1 MTDSASEGHIV
12 NPTTEDEANSDPS
25 RRGDVGDQGN
35 DLRFAEEQQLINQQA
50 ERHGA
55 AAATT
60 STATEGSYTSAPPTS
75 DEGGYTGAQD
85 PIQEGEYPDKDK
97 APVDV
102 PEGEGEY
109 TDRDRT

>member
-12 NPTTEDEANSDPS
+12 NPTTEEEPNSDPL
-25 RRGDVGDQGN
+25 RRGDIGDQGN
-35 DLRFAEEQQLINQQA
+35 DLRFAEEQHLIDQQA
-50 ERHGA
+50 ERHGSA
-55 AAATT
+55 AASA
-60 STATEGSYTSAPPTS
+60 SSESEGSYTSAPTT
-75 DEGGYTGAQD
+75 DDQGGYTGAQN

-97 APVDV
+97 QIVDT

>member
-12 NPTTEDEANSDPS
+12 NPPTEDEANSDPN

-35 DLRFAEEQQLINQQA
+35 DLRFAEEQHLIDQQA

-60 STATEGSYTSAPPTS
+60 SMDPEKDRDRLNRPD
-75 DEGGYTGAQD
+75 DEGG
-85 PIQEGEYPDKDK
+85 
-97 APVDV
+97 
-102 PEGEGEY
+102 Y

>member
-12 NPTTEDEANSDPS
+12 NPPTEDEANSDPN

-35 DLRFAEEQQLINQQA
+35 DLRFAEEQHLIDQQA

-60 STATEGSYTSAPPTS
+60 SMETEGSYTSASTTN
-75 DEGGYTGAQD
+75 DEGGYTGAQQPD
-85 PIQEGEYPDKDK
+85 QEGEYPEKDRDRLNR
-97 APVDV
+97 PDD
-102 PEGEGEY
+102 EGGY